1 MKLSNYVAEFLA
13 SKGLRHVF
21 GITGGASL
29 HLIHAIAERADMQMI
44 FTHHEQAAAMAADA
58 YSRVTGEF
66 AVAVATSGPGATN
79 LITGVCCSYYDSIPT
94 MYITG
99 QVATFR
105 DKCDLGIRQLGFQE
119 TDIVDMC
126 NSVTKYAVKLNS
138 AQNIRKELEKAYF
151 LAHQGRPGPVL
162 VDIPDDLQRAQID
175 PDSLEAFSVPIL
187 TSEGV
192 DWSADLERCVTA
204 MQRSQRPVIIAG
216 WGVRLSHAESE
227 FFDVARQLQFPILPT
242 WAAADMFPSV
252 YPLLAGTFGTHGS
265 RSGNFAVQNADLI
278 LVIGSRLD
286 THETGSPPSSFARQA
301 FKIVVDIDPA
311 ELDKFAS
318 LGINIDFSFC
328 VDAAAFLKA
337 LSAKLH
343 RVELPDIQPW
353 RNTIAIWQNQYQP
366 IQPQYRDELEVNPY
380 VFMDALS
387 SLTKPGDIIISD
399 TGCALAWTAQ
409 GYSFKKSQ
417 RFLHAF
423 NNTPM
428 GYALP
433 ASIGAALAQPSR
445 GIICITGD
453 GALQMNIQELATLA
467 YYNLNIK
474 IFVVNNG
481 GYSMIRQTQ
490 DQWMGSQ
497 YIGSSSEGGIGM
509 PDFQG
514 VAKAYRIAT
523 ASLSRNED
531 VSRVVGDVLNNDRSV
546 LCDVV
551 IPSSHRVIPQVKFGY
566 PIEDSE
572 PLLPRDEFM
581 GNMIVPPLTV
591 SLSGSIQHYDNF
603 DGTKNITVSDHPSV

>member
-29 HLIHAIAERADMQMI
+29 HLIHAIAERTDMQMI
-44 FTHHEQAAAMAADA
+44 FTHHEQASAMAADG

-79 LITGVCCSYYDSIPT
+79 LITGICCSYYDSIPI

-105 DKCDLGIRQLGFQE
+105 DKRDLGIRQLGFQE
-119 TDIVDMC
+119 TDIVAMC
-126 NSVTKYAVKLNS
+126 HPVTKYAVKLQR
-138 AQNIRKELEKAYF
+138 AQDIRKELEKAYF

-175 PDSLEAFSVPIL
+175 PDSLEAFIL
-187 TSEGV
+187 PTSSSEGLSL
-192 DWSADLERCVTA
+192 SADLERCVMA
-204 MQRSQRPVIIAG
+204 MQRSERPVIIAG

-227 FFDVARQLQFPILPT
+227 FFEAARLLQFPILPT
-242 WAAADMFPSV
+242 WAVTDMFPSE
-252 YPLLAGTFGTHGS
+252 YPLLVGTFGTHGS

-311 ELDKFAS
+311 ELDKFAT
-318 LGINIDFSFC
+318 LGININSSFC
-328 VDAAAFLKA
+328 VDAAEFLKA
-337 LSAKLH
+337 LSAKLQS
-343 RVELPDIQPW
+343 VELPDIQPW
-353 RNTIAIWQNQYQP
+353 RNKIAIWQNQYQP
-366 IQPQYRDELEVNPY
+366 IQQRYRDELEVNPY
-380 VFMDALS
+380 IFIDTLS
-387 SLTKPGDIIISD
+387 LLTKPGDIIISD

-409 GYSFKKSQ
+409 GYSFKRSQ

-433 ASIGAALAQPSR
+433 ASVGAALAEPDC

-453 GALQMNIQELATLA
+453 GALQMNIQELATLTFPLGKTMSLPCTRPIVISGL
-467 YYNLNIK
+467 LNTRRRCSPP
-474 IFVVNNG
+474 FSV
-481 GYSMIRQTQ
+481 RT
-490 DQWMGSQ
+490 
-497 YIGSSSEGGIGM
+497 
-509 PDFQG
+509 
-514 VAKAYRIAT
+514 IA
-523 ASLSRNED
+523 NM
-531 VSRVVGDVLNNDRSV
+531 
-546 LCDVV
+546 
-551 IPSSHRVIPQVKFGY
+551 
-566 PIEDSE
+566 DSPE
-572 PLLPRDEFM
+572 RTWLA
-581 GNMIVPPLTV
+581 
-591 SLSGSIQHYDNF
+591 
-603 DGTKNITVSDHPSV
+603 